1 MNADRELDVVIFG
14 ATGFV
19 GRLTAAYLAEGAAG
33 DARVGLAGRSQERL
47 EAVRESLGPAA
58 ADWPLL
64 TVDSSDESAVGD
76 LARRTRV
83 VATTVGPYLKYG
95 LPLVEACAE
104 AGTGYAD
111 LTGEVLFMRETIERF
126 HARASE
132 TGARIVHNCGF
143 DSIPSD
149 LGTLLLHERA
159 QADGAGDLEDTTFA
173 LRDVRGAPSGG
184 TVATM
189 FSETGEAMADPESAK
204 VAGDPYAL
212 SPDRAREPDLGDE
225 SDLRGVRHDDELR
238 MWQAPFLMA
247 QVNTRVVR
255 RSNALQDWAYG
266 RRMRYREVVGFP
278 DGLRGRAMAT
288 AVAGGM
294 AAMNAGLSFGPSRSV
309 IERVLPSP
317 GEGPNEKIQRTGY
330 FKIEV
335 HTRTSSG
342 ARYVCRIFAPG

>member
-19 GRLTAAYLAEGAAG
+19 GRLTAAYLGEGAAG
-33 DARVGLAGRSQERL
+33 DARVGLAGRSRERL
-47 EAVRESLGPAA
+47 EEVRSSLGPAA

-64 TVDSSDESAVGD
+64 TVDSSDQAAVGD
-76 LARRTRV
+76 LARATRV

-159 QADGAGDLEDTTFA
+159 KADGAGELEDTTLA
-173 LRDVRGAPSGG
+173 VRGIRGAASGG
-184 TVATM
+184 TVASLM
-189 FSETGEAMADPESAK
+189 GE
-204 VAGDPYAL
+204 
-212 SPDRAREPDLGDE
+212 
-225 SDLRGVRHDDELR
+225 
-238 MWQAPFLMA
+238 
-247 QVNTRVVR
+247 
-255 RSNALQDWAYG
+255 
-266 RRMRYREVVGFP
+266 
-278 DGLRGRAMAT
+278 
-288 AVAGGM
+288 
-294 AAMNAGLSFGPSRSV
+294 
-309 IERVLPSP
+309 I
-317 GEGPNEKIQRTGY
+317 
-330 FKIEV
+330 
-335 HTRTSSG
+335 
-342 ARYVCRIFAPG
+342 